1 MLTMDGV
8 GQKRV
13 HFAVPEGYPITS
25 GTFGKTGMP
34 PQPSTGLRTR
44 NAMLRFSSRR
54 QGKKPALASWY
65 SPVAQ
70 LVEQRTVNPRVPG
83 SSPGGGASTHGL
95 VPTAPDQRQERQFLL
110 NVGGRVAMWRMPAV
124 LPAVTG
130 LLICLAMR
138 PASEIGRAHV

>member
-83 SSPGGGASTHGL
+83 SSPGGGAFGFSTETPANP
-95 VPTAPDQRQERQFLL
+95 VNARSQEI
-110 NVGGRVAMWRMPAV
+110 GGRAFFV
-124 LPAVTG
+124 
-130 LLICLAMR
+130 
-138 PASEIGRAHV
+138 